1 MDAPET
7 LKALM
12 RRARIVPVLTIA
24 ERAEAVPLASALC
37 AGGLNVIEVTLRT
50 PVAFDAAREIAA
62 ELPDVV
68 VGLGTLLSPRDVDDA
83 LRIGARFAVSPGTT
97 PALLRAAA
105 ATGLPLIPGV
115 ATVSEAMQAREA
127 GFELL
132 KLFPAEAVGGI
143 GLLKSLAAPLPDL
156 AFCPT
161 GGIDERNAASYLALR
176 NVVAVGGSWLAP
188 AADVAAGNWAGITER
203 VRATLQTLESALP
216 SAAS

>member
-1 MDAPET
+1 MDEPET
-7 LKALM
+7 LKTLL

-24 ERAEAVPLASALC
+24 ERAQAVPLARALC

-50 PVAFDAAREIAA
+50 PVALDAARQIVA
-62 ELPDVV
+62 ELPDAVI
-68 VGLGTLLSPRDVDDA
+68 GLGTLLSPRDVEDA

-97 PALLRAAA
+97 PALLAAA
-105 ATGLPLIPGV
+105 TATGLPLIPGV
-115 ATVSEAMQAREA
+115 ATVSEAMQARDA
-127 GFELL
+127 GFDVL

-143 GLLKSLAAPLPDL
+143 SVLKSLAAPLPDL

-188 AADVAAGNWAGITER
+188 AADIAAGNWTGITD
-203 VRATLQTLESALP
+203 RARAALRSLDPTLP
-216 SAAS
+216 SPAS